1 LVSVKEDLK
10 GKAQHIVDKISQAL
24 IEVGEK
30 PYSRVDEV
38 RAIFIVAMRKQ
49 GGSCTL
55 LGRISPSEVMLNV
68 LAALAEFKIISNE
81 FGKAV
86 LYAWMKADEPP
97 KE

>member
-1 LVSVKEDLK
+1 LVSIEEDLK
-10 GKAQHIVDKISQAL
+10 SKAQHIADKISQAL

-38 RAIFIVAMRKQ
+38 RAIFIVTMRKQ

-55 LGRISPSEVMLNV
+55 LGRISPADVMLNV
-68 LAALAEFKIISNE
+68 LAALVECKIITRD

-86 LYAWMKADEPP
+86 LDVWMLEQDAR